1 MMSGIKQPLFFG
13 EVFYYCTELKTFC
26 FHFCYTGNFKKSLGI
41 GSIKNIQCYII
52 YVYTYDIYIYVIHL
66 LQIIWWFF
74 KPVHFLSFKNL
85 GILAGR

>member
-52 YVYTYDIYIYVIHL
+52 YVYTYDIYIYMLYIFYKSYGGFSS
-66 LQIIWWFF
+66 QFTFF
-74 KPVHFLSFKNL
+74 PLRTWES
-85 GILAGR
+85 